1 MYTINEYDRKLLL
14 NLIRNN
20 QQQNGI
26 SENDRSNYYYH

>member
-26 SENDRSNYYYH
+26 SENDRPNYYYH